1 MMSQLAQG
9 SVPPTTAPHLRTRTQ
24 LVLADQAAIFDDL
37 PFVPRG
43 CELLITQLERRD
55 ERDEVALESLWVS
68 ALSSHARCSRPRAN
82 AGWVSR

>member
-1 MMSQLAQG
+1 MSQQTQG
-9 SVPPTTAPHLRTRTQ
+9 AAPPTTARHLRLPLPSRWP
-24 LVLADQAAIFDDL
+24 DQAAIFDDL
-37 PFVPRG
+37 PFVLRG

-68 ALSSHARCSRPRAN
+68 ALSSHARCFRPRAN

>member
-37 PFVPRG
+37 PFVLRG
-43 CELLITQLERRD
+43 CELLITQLERGD
-55 ERDEVALESLWVS
+55 ERDDVALESLWVS
-68 ALSSHARCSRPRAN
+68 APSSHARCFRPRAN